1 MEHLLHDSFNIFSS
15 EQTKLIVKKDDD
27 EIYSTKVPLPDF
39 SADTISETQESIIH
53 KFDDRDDLNYELI
66 LNVEFGSITYDLYC
80 DEYLENCIVNLETD
94 SDESSVAEKSYINTY
109 VPLIKY
115 TQKTKEL
122 VDKTLSN
129 AYNKD
134 IFPLIDVRKEKNI
147 EKYLNDNFK
156 IPHFLDLCDLSIVV
170 NEEEREKIKK
180 YKKEHRGEENLPN
193 LPPEEEV
200 SAYQELIINYYIKL
214 KEKLEFIPVCRIN
227 TESPPTLE
235 YFKNVTDLLATF
247 SSVAIRVIS
256 HKNFIL
262 NIQSYLAPFI
272 NILENSYIIIE
283 FSGINDKEER
293 NIINNMIS
301 LNTGIQIIYTKE
313 TTDFQNY
320 TIHINKKNIFP
331 NTSLSSY
338 IDRLSDCSNK
348 IWYSDYCGY
357 DRDTAVDYVIGMK
370 PSASLYLLDKNDA
383 LQILILKIKES
394 SERGTAAWSKSMNFL
409 IEIIHS
415 GKLDKKFL
423 DKDHCE
429 ACYELSTLEKQT
441 LASAKFLSMLHNC
454 ITIAKI

>member
-1 MEHLLHDSFNIFSS
+1 MEHLLHDSHNIFSN

-39 SADTISETQESIIH
+39 NADTISETQESIIH
-53 KFDDRDDLNYELI
+53 KFDDSDDLNYELV
-66 LNVEFGSITYDLYC
+66 LYVEFGSITYDLYC
-80 DEYLENCIVNLETD
+80 DEYQENCIVNLITD
-94 SDESSVAEKSYINTY
+94 SDEFSIQEKSYINTY

-115 TQKTKEL
+115 TQKTKEI
-122 VDKTLSN
+122 VDKTLSS
-129 AYNKD
+129 ASNKD

-147 EKYLNDNFK
+147 EKYLNDNFS
-156 IPHFLDLCDLSIVV
+156 IPHFLDLCDLSIVI
-170 NEEEREKIKK
+170 NEQEREDIKK
-180 YKKEHRGEENLPN
+180 YKKEHRGEENLPE
-193 LPPEEEV
+193 LPPEEEI
-200 SAYQELIINYYIKL
+200 SAYKEQIIRNYIKL
-214 KEKLEFIPVCRIN
+214 EEKIDFIPVYRIN
-227 TESPPTLE
+227 TESPPSLE
-235 YFKNVTDLLATF
+235 YYKNVTNLLNHF
-247 SSVAIRVIS
+247 KSVAIRIVN
-256 HKNFIL
+256 HNNFVL

-293 NIINNMIS
+293 AIINNMIS
-301 LNTGIQIIYTKE
+301 LNTGIQIIYAKE

-320 TIHINKKNIFP
+320 KIHINKKNVFP
-331 NTSLSSY
+331 NTSLSSF
-338 IDRLSDCSNK
+338 IDRLADCSNN

-357 DRDTAVDYVIGMK
+357 DRDTAVEYVIGMK

-409 IEIIHS
+409 IDIIHS
-415 GKLDKKFL
+415 GKVDKKFL
-423 DKDHCE
+423 DKNHCD
-429 ACYELSTLEKQT
+429 ACNELSTLPKQT

>member
-1 MEHLLHDSFNIFSS
+1 MEHLLHDSHNIFSN
-15 EQTKLIVKKDDD
+15 EQTRLIVKKDDN

-53 KFDDRDDLNYELI
+53 KFDDSDDLNYELV
-66 LNVEFGSITYDLYC
+66 LYVEFGSVTYDLYC
-80 DEYLENCIVNLETD
+80 DEYQENCIVNLITD
-94 SDESSVAEKSYINTY
+94 SEEFSVQEKSYINTY

-129 AYNKD
+129 ASNKD

-147 EKYLNDNFK
+147 EKYINDNFS
-156 IPHFLDLCDLSIVV
+156 IPHFLDLCDLSIVI
-170 NEEEREKIKK
+170 NEQEREDIKK
-180 YKKEHRGEENLPN
+180 YKKEHRGENNLPD
-193 LPPEEEV
+193 LPPEEEI
-200 SAYQELIINYYIKL
+200 SAFKEQIINYYIKL
-214 KEKLEFIPVCRIN
+214 IEKKDFIPVCRIN
-227 TESPPTLE
+227 TQSPPSLE
-235 YFKNVTDLLATF
+235 YYKNAAKLLKHFET
-247 SSVAIRVIS
+247 VAIRIVN
-256 HKNFIL
+256 HDNFIL

-272 NILENSYIIIE
+272 NTLENSYIIIE

-293 NIINNMIS
+293 SIINSMIS
-301 LNTGIQIIYTKE
+301 LNTGIQIIYAKE

-320 TIHINKKNIFP
+320 KIHINKKNVFP
-331 NTSLSSY
+331 NTSLSSF
-338 IDRLSDCSNK
+338 IDRLGDCSNN

-394 SERGTAAWSKSMNFL
+394 TERGTAAWSKSMNSL
-409 IEIIHS
+409 ISMIHL
-415 GKLDKKFL
+415 GKVDKKFL
-423 DKDHCE
+423 DINHCE
-429 ACYELSTLEKQT
+429 ACHELSTLNKQT

>member
-1 MEHLLHDSFNIFSS
+1 MEHLLHDTFNIFST
-15 EQTKLIVKKDDD
+15 EQTRLIVKKDDE
-27 EIYSTKVPLPDF
+27 EIYSAKVPLPDF
-39 SADTISETQESIIH
+39 NADTISETQESIIH
-53 KFDDRDDLNYELI
+53 KFDDSDDLSYELV
-66 LNVEFGSITYDLYC
+66 LYVEFGSVTYDLYC
-80 DEYLENCIVNLETD
+80 DEYFENCIVNLETD
-94 SDESSVAEKSYINTY
+94 SDEFSVSEKSYINTY

-122 VDKTLSN
+122 VYKTLSN
-129 AYNKD
+129 ASNKD
-134 IFPLIDVRKEKNI
+134 IFPLIDIRKEKNI
-147 EKYLNDNFK
+147 EKYLNDNFR

-170 NEEEREKIKK
+170 NEQEREKIKK
-180 YKKEHRGEENLPN
+180 YKKEHRGEADLPE
-193 LPPEEEV
+193 LPQEEEI

-214 KEKLEFIPVCRIN
+214 KEKLEFIPVLRIN
-227 TESPPTLE
+227 TEFPPDFE
-235 YFKNVTDLLATF
+235 YYKNVTNLLNCF
-247 SSVAIRVIS
+247 KSVSIRVIN
-256 HKNFIL
+256 HKNFIV

-272 NILENSYIIIE
+272 NILESSYIIIE

-301 LNTGIQIIYTKE
+301 LNTGIQIVYAKE

-338 IDRLSDCSNK
+338 IDRLGDCSNN

-357 DRDTAVDYVIGMK
+357 DRDTAIDYVIGMK

-394 SERGTAAWSKSMNFL
+394 SERGTAAWSKSMNLL

-415 GKLDKKFL
+415 GKVDKNFL
-423 DKDHCE
+423 DKNHCE
-429 ACYELSTLEKQT
+429 ACYELFTLSKQT
-441 LASAKFLSMLHNC
+441 LASTKFLSMLHNC